1 MNKPLSGRTILIT
14 RTIEGNKLE
23 RKKLEELGAKV
34 IEFPLI
40 EIKEPSSLRAIEN
53 AIKQI
58 SRYDW
63 IIFTSANGVH
73 SFFEKIK
80 SKKAIKAK
88 FACVGPETREA
99 LEDNGFEASFVPKEY
114 LTEELANELEKKFDL
129 GGKEI
134 LLARAEESNKNMAK
148 ILEQAGA
155 IVTEAPVYR
164 TVPRIGKEEGK
175 ILELVTDITLTS
187 PSTVKGLVA
196 NFSVKEISSRRIK
209 VHCIGPVTAASA
221 KEAGLEVSASAKVHT
236 VDGLVSEI
244 ALRRLT

>member
-1 MNKPLSGRTILIT
+1 MNKPLNGRTILIT

-23 RKKLEELGAKV
+23 RKKLEDLGAKV

-40 EIKEPSSLRAIEN
+40 EIKEPSSLYAIEN

-63 IIFTSANGVH
+63 IIFTSANGVR
-73 SFFEKIK
+73 SFFEKMK
-80 SKKAIKAK
+80 SKKDIKAK

-99 LEDNGFEASFVPKEY
+99 LEDHGFQASFVPKEY
-114 LTEELANELEKKFDL
+114 LTEELASELEETFDL
-129 GGKEI
+129 KGKEI

-148 ILEQAGA
+148 ILEKSGA

-164 TVPRIGKEEGK
+164 TVPRIEKDDN

-196 NFSVKEISSRRIK
+196 NFSVKEIRSRKIK

-221 KEAGLEVSASAKVHT
+221 KEAGLEVITSAKVHT

-244 ALRRLT
+244 ALRKLT